1 MEINLLISIIF
12 CRIIRG
18 FRQFNK
24 YVVYMKRKNF
34 KIKKCN
40 SLKIVSL
47 FILSFFCAFTGY
59 SKNEEKTKEAFA
71 VIERLIGNRASDF
84 ELTIID
90 KKEVNKSDWF
100 EIETTGSQVKIKA
113 SSNTAICYAAYNFL
127 RDIGAVLVS
136 WEGNRVSLPNIW
148 PKYSK
153 KGDTPFQYREYLNAC
168 TFGYTTPWWDWK
180 RWEQEIDWMA
190 MHGIN
195 LPTAMEGQ
203 EAVWQEL
210 WKEYGLTST
219 QLEAHF
225 AGPAFLPWQRMGNIN
240 SLEGPLPQEW
250 FSKKEE
256 LQKKIL
262 ERMRALDMHPV
273 VPAFSG
279 YVPKAF
285 AEKHPEAKIT
295 ELKSW
300 SGGGFASTFLLDSKD
315 PLFKKLGKRFIEIY
329 TKMYGKS
336 NFYLADSFNEIEP
349 PVSEHNKYEE
359 LSNYGSTIYETINE
373 AAPGAVWVMQGWLFG
388 DNKEFWTKEATS
400 AFLSKVPNDRLMV
413 QDYAN
418 DRYKVWENQEAFY
431 GKQWTYGYVHNYG
444 GSNPVYGDLNFYKN
458 ELTSLLK
465 NPNRGNVV
473 GYGAMPEGL
482 NNNSIVYEYIYDLPW
497 SQGEQP
503 VNDWLTKY
511 LNARYG
517 QTTSKSVFQAW
528 ELLLESV
535 YNIKYWETR
544 WWNDRAG
551 AYLLFKR
558 PTATIT
564 EFKGNPGDK
573 KKLKEALDIL
583 TKEAKKF
590 DKKNFINYDLID
602 ASRHYYS
609 LCIDEDLIECVKA
622 YQQKDILKGDQLF
635 KKIEKQAFDIDK
647 MMSQQPL
654 NSLDQWVKSASDYGD
669 SPEVSKLYVKNA
681 KTLIT
686 LWGGEG
692 HLNDYA
698 SRSWQGMYKGFYW
711 PRWKMFLEALKKSA
725 VDNTPFDETKE
736 RESIKNWETK
746 WTENK

>member
-1 MEINLLISIIF
+1 
-12 CRIIRG
+12 
-18 FRQFNK
+18 
-24 YVVYMKRKNF
+24 MKSENF
-34 KIKKCN
+34 KIKN
-40 SLKIVSL
+40 GSSLKLAVMAFVLL
-47 FILSFFCAFTGY
+47 FSGSIKGFCQ
-59 SKNEEKTKEAFA
+59 NEEKAKSAFG
-71 VIERLIGNRASDF
+71 VIERLVGNRSSEF
-84 ELTIID
+84 QLTIAED
-90 KKEVNKSDWF
+90 QKSKSDWF
-100 EIETTGSQVKIKA
+100 EIETENNLVKIKA

-136 WEGNRVSLPNIW
+136 WEGNRIDLPKAW

-153 KGDTPFQYREYLNAC
+153 KGETPFQYREYLNAC

-190 MHGIN
+190 VHGIN

-210 WKEYGLTST
+210 WKEYGLTSA

-225 AGPAFLPWQRMGNIN
+225 TGPAYLPWQRMGNIN

-250 FSKKEE
+250 FVKKEE

-262 ERMRALDMHPV
+262 ERMKALDMHPV

-315 PLFKKLGKRFIEIY
+315 PLFKKIGKRFIEIY
-329 TKMYGKS
+329 TQKYGKS

-359 LSNYGSTIYETINE
+359 LASYGSAIYETIDE

-444 GSNPVYGDLNFYKN
+444 GSNPVYGDLNFYKE
-458 ELTSLLK
+458 ELASLLK
-465 NPNRGNVV
+465 NPNRGNIV

-497 SQGEQP
+497 TKAEQP
-503 VNDWLTKY
+503 LNDWMVKY

-517 QTTSKSVFQAW
+517 QTTQAAVQAW
-528 ELLLESV
+528 ELLLKSV
-535 YNIKYWETR
+535 YNVKYWETR
-544 WWNDRAG
+544 WWNDWAG

-558 PTATIT
+558 PTVKIT

-573 KKLKEALDIL
+573 EKLKEALDIL
-583 TKEAKKF
+583 SKEAKKYN
-590 DKKNFINYDLID
+590 KKNLIQYDLID
-602 ASRHYYS
+602 VSRHYYS
-609 LCIDEDLIECVKA
+609 LCIDEDLMACVKA
-622 YQQKDILKGDQLF
+622 YQQKDIAKGDQLF
-635 KKIEKQAFDIDK
+635 KKIEKQALHIDAI
-647 MMSQQPL
+647 MSGQPL
-654 NSLDQWVKSASDYGD
+654 NSLDQWVKSASDYGS
-669 SPEVSKLYVKNA
+669 SPEVSSLYRKNA

-698 SRSWQGMYKGFYW
+698 SRAWKGMYKGFYW
-711 PRWKMFLEALKKSA
+711 PRWKMFLEALKKAS
-725 VDNTPFDETKE
+725 VNNTSFDENKE
-736 RESIKNWETK
+736 RESIKNWETN
-746 WTENK
+746 WTEHK

>member
-1 MEINLLISIIF
+1 MKRENFSIKRKSSLKNVISI
-12 CRIIRG
+12 
-18 FRQFNK
+18 
-24 YVVYMKRKNF
+24 
-34 KIKKCN
+34 
-40 SLKIVSL
+40 
-47 FILSFFCAFTGY
+47 FILLFLCLVKGY
-59 SKNEEKTKEAFA
+59 SQNNENTRSAFE
-71 VIERLIGNRASDF
+71 VIERLVGNRAADF
-84 ELTIID
+84 QLSLVKSE
-90 KKEVNKSDWF
+90 NKQADWF
-100 EIETTGSQVKIKA
+100 EIETTNNVVKIKG
-113 SSNTAICYAAYNFL
+113 SNNTAICYAAYNFL
-127 RDIGAVLVS
+127 RDIGAALAS
-136 WEGNRVSLPNIW
+136 WEGNRVALPKVW

-153 KGDTPFQYREYLNAC
+153 KGNTPFEYREYLNAC

-190 MHGIN
+190 LHGIN

-210 WKEYGLTST
+210 WKEYGLTNS

-262 ERMRALDMHPV
+262 DRMRALDMHPV

-315 PLFKKLGKRFIEIY
+315 PLFKKIGKRFIEIY
-329 TKMYGKS
+329 TKTYGKS
-336 NFYLADSFNEIEP
+336 DFYLADSFNEIEP

-359 LSNYGSTIYETINE
+359 LSNYGSAVYETINE

-388 DNKEFWTKEATS
+388 DNKEFWTKEATK
-400 AFLSKVPNDRLMV
+400 AFLSKVPNEKVMV

-418 DRYKVWENQEAFY
+418 DRYKVWDNQEAFY

-444 GSNPVYGDLNFYKN
+444 GSNPVYGDLNFYKD

-465 NPNRGNVV
+465 NPHKGNVV

-497 SQGEQP
+497 SKGEQP

-517 QTTSKSVFQAW
+517 GTVSESVFQAW
-528 ELLLESV
+528 KLLLESV
-535 YNIKYWETR
+535 YNVKYWETR

-564 EFKGNPGDK
+564 AFKGNPGDK
-573 KKLKEALDIL
+573 KKLKEALDL
-583 TKEAKKF
+583 LSKEAKKY
-590 DKKNFINYDLID
+590 DQKDFIQYDLID
-602 ASRHYYS
+602 VSRHYYS
-609 LCIDEDLIECVKA
+609 LCIDEDLMECVKA
-622 YQQKDILKGDQLF
+622 YQQKDIKKGDQLF
-635 KKIEKQAFDIDK
+635 KKIEKQALDIDK
-647 MMSQQPL
+647 MMSGQPL
-654 NSLDQWVKSASDYGD
+654 NGLDQWVKSASDYGS
-669 SPEVSKLYVKNA
+669 SPEVSSLYVKNA

-698 SRSWQGMYKGFYW
+698 SRSWKGMYKGFYW
-711 PRWKMFLEALKKSA
+711 PRWKMFLEALRKAS
-725 VDNTPFDETKE
+725 VDNTPFDENKE
-736 RESIKNWETK
+736 RESIKNWEIN
-746 WTENK
+746 WTESK

>member
-1 MEINLLISIIF
+1 MKKENFL
-12 CRIIRG
+12 
-18 FRQFNK
+18 NK
-24 YVVYMKRKNF
+24 KHG
-34 KIKKCN
+34 
-40 SLKIVSL
+40 SLKRIVPFSML
-47 FILSFFCAFTGY
+47 LFFCVVKVY
-59 SKNEEKTKEAFA
+59 CKNEEKTESAQK
-71 VIERLIGNRASDF
+71 VIERLIGNRASEF
-84 ELTIID
+84 ELSII
-90 KKEVNKSDWF
+90 ENKGNKLDWF
-100 EIETTGSQVKIKA
+100 EIETTNNKVKIKA
-113 SSNTAICYAAYNFL
+113 SNNTAVCYAAYNFL

-136 WEGNRVSLPNIW
+136 WEGNRIHLPETW

-153 KGDTPFQYREYLNAC
+153 KSETPFQYREYLNAC

-210 WKEYGLTST
+210 WKEYGLTSN

-225 AGPAFLPWQRMGNIN
+225 AGPAYLPWQRMGNIN
-240 SLEGPLPQEW
+240 SLEGPLPKEW

-315 PLFKKLGKRFIEIY
+315 PLFKKIGKRFIEIY
-329 TKMYGKS
+329 TQKYGAS

-359 LSNYGSTIYETINE
+359 LSNYGSAIYETINE

-444 GSNPVYGDLNFYKN
+444 GSNPVYGDLNFYKT
-458 ELTSLLK
+458 ELTSLLQ
-465 NPNRGNVV
+465 NPNRGNIV

-482 NNNSIVYEYIYDLPW
+482 NNNSIVYEYIYDLAW
-497 SQGEQP
+497 TKGEQP
-503 VNDWLTKY
+503 LNDWLTKY
-511 LNARYG
+511 LHARYG
-517 QTTSKSVFQAW
+517 QKPTQSIFQAW

-535 YNIKYWETR
+535 YNVKYWETR

-573 KKLKEALDIL
+573 EKLKEALDIL
-583 TKEAKKF
+583 HKEAAKY

-602 ASRHYYS
+602 ISRHYYS
-609 LCIDEDLIECVKA
+609 LCIDEDLMKCVKA
-622 YQQKDILKGDQLF
+622 YQQKDVIKGDQLL
-635 KKIEKQAFDIDK
+635 KKIEKQALEIDK
-647 MMSQQPL
+647 MMSGQPL
-654 NSLDQWVKSASDYGD
+654 NSLDQWVKSASDYG
-669 SPEVSKLYVKNA
+669 SSAEVSKLYVKNA

-711 PRWKMFLEALKKSA
+711 PRWKMFLEAFRKS
-725 VDNTPFDETKE
+725 VVNNTQFDESNE
-736 RESIKNWETK
+736 RELIKNWEIK
-746 WTENK
+746 WTESN

>member
-1 MEINLLISIIF
+1 M
-12 CRIIRG
+12 
-18 FRQFNK
+18 K
-24 YVVYMKRKNF
+24 YTFSKTR
-34 KIKKCN
+34 N
-40 SLKIVSL
+40 SLQIKIY
-47 FILSFFCAFTGY
+47 LSFLLLCVTSILYPQSAGELDAPQALL
-59 SKNEEKTKEAFA
+59 K
-71 VIERLIGNRASDF
+71 RLIGNRSAEFQLSVV
-84 ELTIID
+84 EKKD
-90 KKEVNKSDWF
+90 KILPDWF
-100 EIETTGSQVKIKA
+100 EVETDNNHVKIKA
-113 SSNTAICYAAYNFL
+113 SNNTALCYAAYTFL
-127 RDIGAVLVS
+127 KDIGAVLIS
-136 WEGNRVSLPNIW
+136 WEGNRIELPKTW

-153 KGDTPFQYREYLNAC
+153 KANTPFEYREYLNAC
-168 TFGYTTPWWDWK
+168 TYGYTTPWWDWK

-190 MHGIN
+190 LHGIN

-203 EAVWQEL
+203 EAVWQAL
-210 WKEYGLTST
+210 WKEYGLSNVE
-219 QLEAHF
+219 LESHF
-225 AGPAFLPWQRMGNIN
+225 AGPAYLPWQRMGNIN

-250 FSKKEE
+250 FIKKEE

-262 ERMRALDMHPV
+262 ERMKALDMHPV

-315 PLFKKLGKRFIEIY
+315 PLFKKIGKRFIEIY
-329 TKMYGKS
+329 TQKYGKS

-359 LSNYGSTIYETINE
+359 LSNYGSAIYETINE

-400 AFLSKVPNDRLMV
+400 AFLSKVPNDRLMI

-444 GSNPVYGDLNFYKN
+444 GSNPVYGDLKFYKD

-465 NPNRGNVV
+465 NPHKGNVV

-497 SQGEQP
+497 TKGEQP
-503 VNDWLTKY
+503 LNDWMVTY

-517 QTTSKSVFQAW
+517 QTSKSALQAW
-528 ELLLESV
+528 QLLLESV
-535 YNIKYWETR
+535 YNVKYWETR
-544 WWNDRAG
+544 WWNDWAG
-551 AYLLFKR
+551 AYLFFKR
-558 PTATIT
+558 PTLKIT

-573 KKLKEALDIL
+573 EKLKEALAVL
-583 TKEAKKF
+583 TKEAKKYN
-590 DKKNFINYDLID
+590 KKNLIQYDLID
-602 ASRHYYS
+602 VSRHYYS
-609 LCIDEDLIECVKA
+609 LSIDEDLIECVKA
-622 YQQKDILKGDQLF
+622 YQQKNIAKGDELF
-635 KKIEKQAFDIDK
+635 KKIEKQALHIDAI
-647 MMSQQPL
+647 MSGQPL
-654 NSLDQWVKSASDYGD
+654 NSLDQWVKSASDYGS
-669 SPEVSKLYVKNA
+669 SPEVSSLYVKNA

-698 SRSWQGMYKGFYW
+698 SRSWKGMYQGFYW
-711 PRWKMFLEALKKSA
+711 PRWKMFLEALKKASIN
-725 VDNTPFDETKE
+725 NTSFDENRE
-736 RESIKNWETK
+736 RESIKNWEIN
-746 WTENK
+746 WTESNK

>member
-1 MEINLLISIIF
+1 
-12 CRIIRG
+12 
-18 FRQFNK
+18 
-24 YVVYMKRKNF
+24 MKRENLKS
-34 KIKKCN
+34 KKYN
-40 SLKIVSL
+40 SLKMAVSVFMLL
-47 FILSFFCAFTGY
+47 FLCSFKGY
-59 SKNEEKTKEAFA
+59 SKNEENTKHALA
-71 VIERLIGNRASDF
+71 VIERLIGNRASEF
-84 ELTIID
+84 ELSIVEN
-90 KKEVNKSDWF
+90 KENKSDWF
-100 EIETTGSQVKIKA
+100 EIETKNNQVKIKA
-113 SSNTAICYAAYNFL
+113 SNNTAICYAAYNFL

-136 WEGNRVSLPNIW
+136 WEGNRVALPKSW
-148 PKYSK
+148 PEYSK
-153 KGDTPFQYREYLNAC
+153 KGNTPFQYREYLNAC
-168 TFGYTTPWWDWK
+168 TFGYSTPWWDWK

-203 EAVWQEL
+203 ETAWQEL

-315 PLFKKLGKRFIEIY
+315 PLFKKIGKRFIEIY

-359 LSNYGSTIYETINE
+359 LSNYGSAIYETINE

-400 AFLSKVPNDRLMV
+400 AFLSKVPNDRLMI

-465 NPNRGNVV
+465 NPNKGNVV

-583 TKEAKKF
+583 TKEAKKY

-609 LCIDEDLIECVKA
+609 LCIDEDLMECVKA
-622 YQQKDILKGDQLF
+622 YQQKDISKGDQLF
-635 KKIEKQAFDIDK
+635 KKIEKQALDIDK
-647 MMSQQPL
+647 MMSRQPL
-654 NSLDQWVKSASDYGD
+654 NSLDQWVKSASDYGN

-698 SRSWQGMYKGFYW
+698 SRSWNGMYKGFYW

-736 RESIKNWETK
+736 RELIKNWEIK

>member
-1 MEINLLISIIF
+1 
-12 CRIIRG
+12 
-18 FRQFNK
+18 
-24 YVVYMKRKNF
+24 MKRVNL
-34 KIKKCN
+34 KIKKAVPVFV
-40 SLKIVSL
+40 LL
-47 FILSFFCAFTGY
+47 FFCAVNGY
-59 SKNEEKTKEAFA
+59 SKTSEETKSAFA
-71 VIERLIGNRASDF
+71 VIERLIGSRANEF
-84 ELTIID
+84 ELNIVENKNQD
-90 KKEVNKSDWF
+90 KDWF
-100 EIETTGSQVKIKA
+100 EVEATKNLVKIKA
-113 SSNTAICYAAYNFL
+113 SNNTALCYAAYNFL
-127 RDIGAVLVS
+127 RDIGAVLIS
-136 WEGNRVSLPNIW
+136 WEGNRINLPKSW
-148 PKYSK
+148 PTYSK
-153 KGDTPFQYREYLNAC
+153 KGNTPFEYREYLNAC

-203 EAVWQEL
+203 ETAWQEL
-210 WKEYGLTST
+210 WKEYGLTNS

-250 FSKKEE
+250 FVKKEE

-300 SGGGFASTFLLDSKD
+300 SGGGFESTFLLDSKD
-315 PLFKKLGKRFIEIY
+315 PLFKKIGKRFIEIY

-349 PVSEHNKYEE
+349 PVSEANKYEE
-359 LSNYGSTIYETINE
+359 LSNYGSAIYETINE
-373 AAPGAVWVMQGWLFG
+373 AAPGAIWVMQGWLFG

-400 AFLSKVPNDRLMV
+400 AFLSKVPNDRLMI

-458 ELTSLLK
+458 ELTNLLK
-465 NPNRGNVV
+465 NPHRGNVV

-497 SQGEQP
+497 TKGEQP

-535 YNIKYWETR
+535 YNVKYWETR

-558 PTATIT
+558 PTASIT

-583 TKEAKKF
+583 TNEAKKY
-590 DKKNFINYDLID
+590 DKKNFIQYDLID
-602 ASRHYYS
+602 ATRHYYS
-609 LCIDEDLIECVKA
+609 LFIDEDLMECVKA
-622 YQQKDILKGDQLF
+622 YQQKDIVKGDALF
-635 KKIEKQAFDIDK
+635 KKIEKQVLNIDTV
-647 MMSQQPL
+647 MSGQPL
-654 NSLDQWVKSASDYGD
+654 NSLDQWVKSASDYGS
-669 SPEVSKLYVKNA
+669 SPEVSSLYVKNA

-698 SRSWQGMYKGFYW
+698 SRSWKGMYKGFYW

-725 VDNTPFDETKE
+725 ENNTPFDENKE
-736 RESIKNWETK
+736 RESIKNWEINWTK
-746 WTENK
+746 SK

>member
-1 MEINLLISIIF
+1 
-12 CRIIRG
+12 
-18 FRQFNK
+18 
-24 YVVYMKRKNF
+24 MKKMTR
-34 KIKKCN
+34 KIKDF
-40 SLKIVSL
+40 STLKIVFSLVALL
-47 FILSFFCAFTGY
+47 FIY
-59 SKNEEKTKEAFA
+59 SVKGQDKTNEKTKNAA
-71 VIERLIGNRASDF
+71 SVIERLIGNRVNEF
-84 ELTIID
+84 EFTIIESNNKD
-90 KKEVNKSDWF
+90 KDWF
-100 EIETTGSQVKIKA
+100 EIESTENLVKVKAPNNTTL
-113 SSNTAICYAAYNFL
+113 CYAAYNFL

-136 WEGNRVSLPNIW
+136 WEGNRVNLPKTW
-148 PKYSK
+148 PKYAK
-153 KGDTPFQYREYLNAC
+153 KGDTPFEYREYLNAC

-190 MHGIN
+190 LHGIN

-210 WKEYGLTST
+210 WKEYGLTNL
-219 QLEAHF
+219 QLESHF
-225 AGPAFLPWQRMGNIN
+225 AGPAYLPWQRMGNIN

-250 FSKKEE
+250 FVKKEA

-315 PLFKKLGKRFIEIY
+315 PLFKQIGKRFIEIY

-349 PVSEHNKYEE
+349 PVTEHNKYEE
-359 LSNYGSTIYETINE
+359 LSNYGSAVYETINE

-400 AFLSKVPNDRLMV
+400 AFLSKVPNDKVMV

-444 GSNPVYGDLNFYKN
+444 GSNPVYGDLNFYKD

-497 SQGEQP
+497 SKGEQP
-503 VNDWLTKY
+503 INDWLTKY

-517 QTTSKSVFQAW
+517 QTTSEPVFQAW
-528 ELLLESV
+528 KLLLESV
-535 YNIKYWETR
+535 YNVKYWETR
-544 WWNDRAG
+544 WWNDWAG
-551 AYLLFKR
+551 AYLFFKR

-564 EFKGNPGDK
+564 TFKGNPGDK
-573 KKLKEALDIL
+573 KKLKEALDVL
-583 TKEAKKF
+583 SKEAKKH
-590 DKKNFINYDLID
+590 DKKNLIQYDLID
-602 ASRHYYS
+602 VARHYYS
-609 LCIDEDLIECVKA
+609 LSIDEDLIECVKA
-622 YQQKDILKGDQLF
+622 YQNKDISKGDQLF
-635 KKIEKQAFDIDK
+635 KKIEKQALDIDK
-647 MMSQQPL
+647 AMSGQPL
-654 NSLDQWVKSASDYGD
+654 NSLDQWVKSASDYGN
-669 SPEVSKLYVKNA
+669 SSEVSTLYARNA

-698 SRSWQGMYKGFYW
+698 SRSWRGMYKGFYW
-711 PRWKMFLEALKKSA
+711 PRWKMFLEALKNAA
-725 VDNTPFDETKE
+725 VNNTQFDETKE
-736 RESIKNWETK
+736 RELIKNWEIK
-746 WTENK
+746 WTEIK

>member
-1 MEINLLISIIF
+1 
-12 CRIIRG
+12 
-18 FRQFNK
+18 
-24 YVVYMKRKNF
+24 MKKENF
-34 KIKKCN
+34 KIKKN
-40 SLKIVSL
+40 SFLKKVVPF
-47 FILSFFCAFTGY
+47 FILLFFCAFKGY
-59 SKNEEKTKEAFA
+59 SKNDEKTKSAFA
-71 VIERLIGNRASDF
+71 VIERLIGNRASEF
-84 ELTIID
+84 ELSIIED
-90 KKEVNKSDWF
+90 KENNKSDWF
-100 EIETTGSQVKIKA
+100 EIETLNNQVKIKA
-113 SSNTAICYAAYNFL
+113 SNNTAICYAAYNFL

-136 WEGNRVSLPNIW
+136 WEGNRVSLPKTW

-153 KGDTPFQYREYLNAC
+153 KGNTPFKYREYLNAC

-203 EAVWQEL
+203 ESAWQEL
-210 WKEYGLTST
+210 WKEYGLSST

-250 FSKKEE
+250 FRKKEE

-262 ERMRALDMHPV
+262 DRMRALDMHPV

-315 PLFKKLGKRFIEIY
+315 PLFKKIGKRFIEIY

-349 PVSEHNKYEE
+349 PVSEDNKYEE
-359 LSNYGSTIYETINE
+359 LSNYGSAIYETINE

-465 NPNRGNVV
+465 NPNKGNLV

-482 NNNSIVYEYIYDLPW
+482 NNNSIVYEYIYDLAW
-497 SQGEQP
+497 SKGEQP
-503 VNDWLTKY
+503 IKDWLNKY
-511 LNARYG
+511 LDARYG
-517 QTTSKSVFQAW
+517 KKTSDSVFNAW

-583 TKEAKKF
+583 TKEAKKY
-590 DKKNFINYDLID
+590 DKKNFIQYDLID
-602 ASRHYYS
+602 VSRHYYS

-622 YQQKDILKGDQLF
+622 YQQKDITKGDQLF
-635 KKIEKQAFDIDK
+635 KKIEKQALDIDNI
-647 MMSQQPL
+647 MIGQPL
-654 NSLDQWVKSASDYGD
+654 NSLDNWVKSASAYGS

-698 SRSWQGMYKGFYW
+698 SRSWRGMYKGFYW

-725 VDNTPFDETKE
+725 VNNTPFDESKE
-736 RESIKNWETK
+736 RELIKTWEIK
-746 WTENK
+746 WSENK

>member
-1 MEINLLISIIF
+1 
-12 CRIIRG
+12 
-18 FRQFNK
+18 
-24 YVVYMKRKNF
+24 MKRENF
-34 KIKKCN
+34 KIKKN
-40 SLKIVSL
+40 SSLKKAVPF
-47 FILSFFCAFTGY
+47 FILLFFCAVKGY
-59 SKNEEKTKEAFA
+59 CKNEEKTKNALA
-71 VIERLIGNRASDF
+71 VIERLIGNRASEF
-84 ELTIID
+84 ELSIIEN
-90 KKEVNKSDWF
+90 KENNKSDWF
-100 EIETTGSQVKIKA
+100 EIETTSSQVKIKA
-113 SSNTAICYAAYNFL
+113 SNNTAICYAAYNFL

-136 WEGNRVSLPNIW
+136 WEGNRVSLPKTW

-153 KGDTPFQYREYLNAC
+153 KGNTPFEYREYLNAC

-203 EAVWQEL
+203 EAAWQEL

-262 ERMRALDMHPV
+262 DRMRALDMHPV

-315 PLFKKLGKRFIEIY
+315 PLFKKIGKRFIEIY

-349 PVSEHNKYEE
+349 PVSEDNKYEE
-359 LSNYGSTIYETINE
+359 LSNYGSAIYETINE

-465 NPNRGNVV
+465 NPNKGNLV

-482 NNNSIVYEYIYDLPW
+482 NNNSIVYEYIYDLAW
-497 SQGEQP
+497 SKGEQP
-503 VNDWLTKY
+503 INDWLNKY
-511 LNARYG
+511 LDARYG
-517 QTTSKSVFQAW
+517 KKTPASVFQAW
-528 ELLLESV
+528 QLLLESV
-535 YNIKYWETR
+535 YTIKYWEIR

-583 TKEAKKF
+583 TKEAKKY
-590 DKKNFINYDLID
+590 DKMNFIQYDLID

-622 YQQKDILKGDQLF
+622 YQQKDITKGDQLF
-635 KKIEKQAFDIDK
+635 KKIEKQALDIDNI
-647 MMSQQPL
+647 MIGQPL
-654 NSLDQWVKSASDYGD
+654 NSLDNWVKSASEYGN

-698 SRSWQGMYKGFYW
+698 SRSWRGMYKGFYW
-711 PRWKMFLEALKKSA
+711 PRWKMFLEALKKA
-725 VDNTPFDETKE
+725 TVNNTLFDEMKE
-736 RESIKNWETK
+736 RELIKNWEIK
-746 WTENK
+746 WSENK

>member
-1 MEINLLISIIF
+1 MKRENFSIKRKSSLKNVISI
-12 CRIIRG
+12 
-18 FRQFNK
+18 
-24 YVVYMKRKNF
+24 
-34 KIKKCN
+34 
-40 SLKIVSL
+40 
-47 FILSFFCAFTGY
+47 FILLFFCVVKGY
-59 SKNEEKTKEAFA
+59 SQNNENTRSAFE
-71 VIERLIGNRASDF
+71 VIERLVGNRAADF
-84 ELTIID
+84 QLSL
-90 KKEVNKSDWF
+90 VKSKNNQADWF
-100 EIETTGSQVKIKA
+100 EIKTTNNVVKIKG
-113 SSNTAICYAAYNFL
+113 SNNTAICYAAYNFL
-127 RDIGAVLVS
+127 RDIGAALAS
-136 WEGNRVSLPNIW
+136 WEGNRVALPKVW

-153 KGDTPFQYREYLNAC
+153 KGNTPFEYREYLNAC

-190 MHGIN
+190 LHGIN

-210 WKEYGLTST
+210 WKEYGLTNS

-240 SLEGPLPQEW
+240 SLEVPLPQEW
-250 FSKKEE
+250 FLKKEE

-315 PLFKKLGKRFIEIY
+315 PLFKKIGKRFIEIY
-329 TKMYGKS
+329 TKIYGKS
-336 NFYLADSFNEIEP
+336 DFYLADSFNEIEP
-349 PVSEHNKYEE
+349 PVSEQNKYEE
-359 LSNYGSTIYETINE
+359 LSNYGSAVYETINE

-388 DNKEFWTKEATS
+388 DNKEFWTKEATK
-400 AFLSKVPNDRLMV
+400 AFLSKVPNEKVMV

-444 GSNPVYGDLNFYKN
+444 GLNPVYGDLNFYKE

-465 NPNRGNVV
+465 NPHKGNIV

-482 NNNSIVYEYIYDLPW
+482 NNNSIVYEYIYDLAW
-497 SQGEQP
+497 SKGEQP
-503 VNDWLTKY
+503 INDWLTKY

-517 QTTSKSVFQAW
+517 GTVSESVFQAW
-528 ELLLESV
+528 KLLLESV
-535 YNIKYWETR
+535 YNVKYWETR

-573 KKLKEALDIL
+573 KKLKEALDL
-583 TKEAKKF
+583 LSKEAKKYDQKDF
-590 DKKNFINYDLID
+590 VQYDLID
-602 ASRHYYS
+602 VSRHYYS
-609 LCIDEDLIECVKA
+609 LCIDEDLMECVKA
-622 YQQKDILKGDQLF
+622 YQQKNIEKGDQLF
-635 KKIEKQAFDIDK
+635 KKIEKQALDIDK
-647 MMSQQPL
+647 IMAGQPL
-654 NSLDQWVKSASDYGD
+654 NSLDQWVKSASDYGS
-669 SPEVSKLYVKNA
+669 SPEVSSLYVKNA

-698 SRSWQGMYKGFYW
+698 SRSWKGMYKGFYW
-711 PRWKMFLEALKKSA
+711 PRWKMFLEALRKAS
-725 VDNTPFDETKE
+725 VDNTPFDENKE
-736 RESIKNWETK
+736 RESIKNWEIN
-746 WTENK
+746 WTESK

>member
-1 MEINLLISIIF
+1 
-12 CRIIRG
+12 
-18 FRQFNK
+18 
-24 YVVYMKRKNF
+24 MKRMNF
-34 KIKKCN
+34 KIKNYNCLRLAMLFLSLLFLG
-40 SLKIVSL
+40 SLK
-47 FILSFFCAFTGY
+47 GY
-59 SKNEEKTKEAFA
+59 SKNDEKTKNAAA
-71 VIERLIGNRASDF
+71 VLERLIGNRVNEF
-84 ELTIID
+84 ELTIV
-90 KKEVNKSDWF
+90 ENKSEHKDWF
-100 EIETTGSQVKIKA
+100 EVETTANLVKIKG
-113 SSNTAICYAAYNFL
+113 SNNTAICYAAYNFL
-127 RDIGAVLVS
+127 RDIGAALVS
-136 WEGNRVSLPNIW
+136 WEGNKVNLPKTW

-153 KGDTPFQYREYLNAC
+153 KGNTPFEYREYLNAC
-168 TFGYTTPWWDWK
+168 TFGYTTPWWDWN

-203 EAVWQEL
+203 EAAWQEL
-210 WKEYGLTST
+210 WKEYGLTDS

-225 AGPAFLPWQRMGNIN
+225 AGPAYLPWQRMGNIN
-240 SLEGPLPQEW
+240 SLEGPLPKEW
-250 FSKKEE
+250 FTKKQE

-262 ERMRALDMHPV
+262 ERMRALDIHPV

-300 SGGGFASTFLLDSKD
+300 SGGGFASTFLVDSKD
-315 PLFKKLGKRFIEIY
+315 PLFKKIGKRFIEIY

-359 LSNYGSTIYETINE
+359 LANYGSAIYETINE

-465 NPNRGNVV
+465 NPKKGNVV

-497 SQGEQP
+497 SKGEQP
-503 VNDWLTKY
+503 VKDWLTKY
-511 LNARYG
+511 LNARYEQ
-517 QTTSKSVFQAW
+517 QTVSKPIFQAW
-528 ELLLESV
+528 QLLLESV
-535 YNIKYWETR
+535 YNVKYWETR

-551 AYLLFKR
+551 AYLFFKR

-564 EFKGNPGDK
+564 AFKGNPGDK

-583 TKEAKKF
+583 SKEAKKF
-590 DKKNFINYDLID
+590 NQNNFIQYDLTD
-602 ASRHYYS
+602 VSRHYYS
-609 LCIDEDLIECVKA
+609 LSIDEDLMECVAA
-622 YQQKDILKGDQLF
+622 YQKKDIAKGDQLF
-635 KKIEKQAFDIDK
+635 KKIEKQALDIDN
-647 MMSQQPL
+647 MMSTQPL
-654 NSLDQWVKSASDYGD
+654 NSLDQWVKSASDYAS
-669 SPEVSKLYVKNA
+669 SPAVSKLYTKNA

-698 SRSWQGMYKGFYW
+698 SRSWHGMYKDFYW

-725 VDNTPFDETKE
+725 ENNTSFDETKE
-736 RESIKNWETK
+736 RELIKNWEIN
-746 WTENK
+746 WTENN

>member
-1 MEINLLISIIF
+1 
-12 CRIIRG
+12 
-18 FRQFNK
+18 
-24 YVVYMKRKNF
+24 MKQEDSKGENTTF
-34 KIKKCN
+34 LKKG
-40 SLKIVSL
+40 LV
-47 FILSFFCAFTGY
+47 FFMLSFFLVPKLY
-59 SKNEEKTKEAFA
+59 SKNDQEISSSTA
-71 VIERLIGNRASDF
+71 VLERLIGNRANDF
-84 ELTIID
+84 ELSIIENKD
-90 KKEVNKSDWF
+90 KNNADWF
-100 EIETTGSQVKIKA
+100 EIETTASKVKIKGT
-113 SSNTAICYAAYNFL
+113 SNTVICYAAYNFL
-127 RDIGAVLVS
+127 KEIGAVLVS
-136 WEGNRVSLPNIW
+136 WEGIRVNLPKSW

-153 KGDTPFQYREYLNAC
+153 KGNTPFKYREYLNAC

-203 EAVWQEL
+203 EAAWQQL
-210 WKEYGLTST
+210 WKDYGLTNN

-250 FSKKEE
+250 FSKKEV
-256 LQKKIL
+256 LQKQIL

-315 PLFKKLGKRFIEIY
+315 PLFKEIGKRFIEIY

-336 NFYLADSFNEIEP
+336 NFYLADSFNEITP
-349 PVSEHNKYEE
+349 PVSENNKYEE
-359 LSNYGSTIYETINE
+359 LSNYGSAIYETINE

-503 VNDWLTKY
+503 INDWLTKY
-511 LNARYG
+511 LNARYE
-517 QTTSKSVFQAW
+517 QKVSKSVFQAW

-535 YNIKYWETR
+535 YNVKYWETR

-558 PTATIT
+558 PTAAIT

-573 KKLKEALDIL
+573 TKLKEALDIL
-583 TKEAKKF
+583 NKEAKKY
-590 DKKNFINYDLID
+590 DKKNFIQYDLID
-602 ASRHYYS
+602 ASRQYYS
-609 LCIDEDLIECVKA
+609 LCIDEDLMECVKA
-622 YQQKDILKGDQLF
+622 YQQKDISKGDQLF
-635 KKIEKQAFDIDK
+635 KKIEKQVLDIDN
-647 MMSQQPL
+647 MMSGQPL
-654 NSLDQWVKSASDYGD
+654 NSLDHWVKSASDYG
-669 SPEVSKLYVKNA
+669 SSSAVSQLYVKNA

-711 PRWKMFLEALKKSA
+711 PRWKMFLEALKKAA
-725 VDNTPFDETKE
+725 VNNTPFDETKE
-736 RESIKNWETK
+736 RESIKNWEIK
-746 WTENK
+746 WTEKN

>member
-1 MEINLLISIIF
+1 MYNYMERENL
-12 CRIIRG
+12 
-18 FRQFNK
+18 
-24 YVVYMKRKNF
+24 
-34 KIKKCN
+34 KIKSGNPSKT
-40 SLKIVSL
+40 VVL
-47 FILSFFCAFTGY
+47 FFVLLFLLVAKGY
-59 SKNEEKTKEAFA
+59 CQNGENTKSSIA
-71 VIERLIGNRASDF
+71 VLERLIGDRAKDFDLYIIESNDQIGSDSF
-84 ELTIID
+84 E
-90 KKEVNKSDWF
+90 V
-100 EIETTGSQVKIKA
+100 ETTGNRIKIRGTSNA
-113 SSNTAICYAAYNFL
+113 SICYGAYTFL
-127 RDIGAVLVS
+127 RDIGSVLVS
-136 WEGNRVSLPNIW
+136 WEGNRINLPKVW

-153 KGDTPFQYREYLNAC
+153 KVSTPFQYREYLNAC

-180 RWEQEIDWMA
+180 SWEKEIDWMA
-190 MHGIN
+190 LHGIN

-203 EAVWQEL
+203 ETVWKLL
-210 WKEYGLTST
+210 WKEYGLTET

-262 ERMRALDMHPV
+262 DRMRALDMHPV

-285 AEKHPEAKIT
+285 AEKYPEAKIS

-300 SGGGFASTFLLDSKD
+300 SGGGFESTFLLDSKD
-315 PLFKKLGKRFIEIY
+315 PLFKKIGKRFIEIY
-329 TKMYGKS
+329 TKIYGKS
-336 NFYLADSFNEIEP
+336 NFYLADSFNEITP
-349 PVSEHNKYEE
+349 PVSENNKYEE
-359 LSNYGSTIYETINE
+359 LSNYGSEIYETINE

-400 AFLSKVPNDRLMV
+400 AFLSKVPNDRLMI

-465 NPNRGNVV
+465 NPNKGNVV
-473 GYGAMPEGL
+473 GYGVMPEGL
-482 NNNSIVYEYIYDLPW
+482 NTNSIVYEYIYDLPW
-497 SQGEQP
+497 NQGNEP
-503 VNDWLTKY
+503 VKEWLTKY
-511 LNARYG
+511 LNARYE
-517 QTTSKSVFQAW
+517 QKTSATVFKAW

-535 YNIKYWETR
+535 YSTKYWEPR

-558 PTATIT
+558 PTVMVT
-564 EFKGNPGDK
+564 EFKGHPGDK

-583 TKEAKKF
+583 VKEAKKYN
-590 DKKNFINYDLID
+590 KKNFIHYDLID
-602 ASRHYYS
+602 ASRHYHS

-622 YQQKDILKGDQLF
+622 YQQKDIAKGDQLL
-635 KKIEKQAFDIDK
+635 KKIEKQALDVDHMISK
-647 MMSQQPL
+647 QPL
-654 NSLDQWVKSASDYGD
+654 NSLDYWIKSASDYGS
-669 SPEVSKLYVKNA
+669 SPEVSNLYVKNA

-698 SRSWQGMYKGFYW
+698 SRSWHGMYKGFYW

-725 VDNTPFDETKE
+725 VNTTPFDEIKE
-736 RESIKNWETK
+736 RESIKDWETNWSK
-746 WTENK
+746 SK